1 MRAIALIGC
10 VTDLLVEVEGQAAR
24 ISAATSGSGSMSRSP
39 RTGRSAACSRP
50 LRSSRARSARS
61 ERTGRGSRGAS
72 STECV
77 GGSAQGMVRPPS
89 PRAQPIYG
97 AVSIASH
104 NHDRGLHQ
112 RTAALR
118 FERPTPYALQ
128 GSPAV
133 QTMKAALVA
142 AIGVVALICCLLPSS
157 AEENSRL
164 ALIVSIEGAIGPA
177 SASYVKEALAKASE
191 RRAQVVLLRIN
202 TPGGLNS
209 SMREI
214 IADVL
219 ASPVPVVGYVA
230 PSGAHAASAGT
241 YILYATHIAAMAPG
255 TNIGAA
261 TPVQIGGPLP
271 GLPGGTPD
279 KGGKDKKDGDQQ
291 SEPKDQSKDQSKD
304 QFKDAMTAKVTNDA
318 VAFIRSLAEL
328 RGRNADWAE
337 KAVREAAT
345 LSANGA
351 LQSHAI
357 ELVARD
363 QAELL
368 RQLDGREVEVAGGKT
383 QRLAT
388 KDAVVEAIDPGWISR
403 FLAVITDPN
412 VAFILL
418 MVGIYG
424 LIFEFMSPGAVA
436 PGVVG
441 AICLL
446 IGLYALN
453 LLPISYAGLALML
466 VGIVLLTVEAFNPTV
481 VIGLGGIIAFV
492 LGALMLFRVEAP
504 GYHLSWWVIGITA
517 AVFAGFALV
526 VLGSLRRAARAPERV
541 GAQAMRGLPAEV
553 LDWSGSE
560 GHVFAHGERWQAR
573 GAETFKPGETVE
585 VANVVDLTL
594 LIRRAPARTG
604 EGGTS

>member
-1 MRAIALIGC
+1 M
-10 VTDLLVEVEGQAAR
+10 
-24 ISAATSGSGSMSRSP
+24 
-39 RTGRSAACSRP
+39 
-50 LRSSRARSARS
+50 
-61 ERTGRGSRGAS
+61 
-72 STECV
+72 
-77 GGSAQGMVRPPS
+77 
-89 PRAQPIYG
+89 
-97 AVSIASH
+97 
-104 NHDRGLHQ
+104 
-112 RTAALR
+112 
-118 FERPTPYALQ
+118 
-128 GSPAV
+128 

-142 AIGVVALICCLLPSS
+142 AITVVALICCLLPSS
-157 AEENSRL
+157 AEESGRV
-164 ALIVSIEGAIGPA
+164 ALVVSIDGAIGPA
-177 SASYVKEALAKASE
+177 SASYVREALATASE
-191 RRAQVVLLRIN
+191 RRAEVVLLRMN

-219 ASPVPVVGYVA
+219 ASPIPVIGYVA

-271 GLPGGTPD
+271 GLPSGTPD
-279 KGGKDKKDGDQQ
+279 KDGKDKKDG
-291 SEPKDQSKDQSKD
+291 P
-304 QFKDAMTAKVTNDA
+304 KDAMTAKATNDA

-328 RGRNADWAE
+328 RNRNVDWAE

-351 LQSHAI
+351 LEAHAI
-357 ELVARD
+357 DLVARD

-368 RQLDGREVEVAGGKT
+368 RQADGRVVELAGGRT

-388 KDAVVEAIDPGWISR
+388 KDAVVEAIEPGRVSR

-424 LIFEFMSPGAVA
+424 LLFEFMSPGAVA

-453 LLPISYAGLALML
+453 LLPINYAGLALML
-466 VGIVLLTVEAFNPTV
+466 VGLVLLTVEAFNPTV
-481 VIGLGGIIAFV
+481 VVGFGGIIAFV
-492 LGALMLFRVEAP
+492 LGAMMLFRSEAP
-504 GYHLSWWVIGITA
+504 GYQLSWWVIGTTA
-517 AVFAGFALV
+517 VVFSGFALI
-526 VLGSLRRAARAPERV
+526 VLGSLRRVRKAPALV

-553 LDWSGSE
+553 LDWNGNE

-594 LIRRAPARTG
+594 LIRRTPARTG

>member
-1 MRAIALIGC
+1 
-10 VTDLLVEVEGQAAR
+10 
-24 ISAATSGSGSMSRSP
+24 
-39 RTGRSAACSRP
+39 
-50 LRSSRARSARS
+50 
-61 ERTGRGSRGAS
+61 
-72 STECV
+72 
-77 GGSAQGMVRPPS
+77 
-89 PRAQPIYG
+89 
-97 AVSIASH
+97 
-104 NHDRGLHQ
+104 
-112 RTAALR
+112 
-118 FERPTPYALQ
+118 
-128 GSPAV
+128 
-133 QTMKAALVA
+133 
-142 AIGVVALICCLLPSS
+142 VALICCLLPSS
-157 AEENSRL
+157 AEESGRL
-164 ALIVSIEGAIGPA
+164 ALVVSIDGAIGPA

-191 RRAQVVLLRIN
+191 RRAEVVVLRMN

-219 ASPVPVVGYVA
+219 ASPIPVVGYVA

-279 KGGKDKKDGDQQ
+279 KDSKDKKD
-291 SEPKDQSKDQSKD
+291 EP
-304 QFKDAMTAKVTNDA
+304 KDAMTAKVTNDA

-328 RGRNADWAE
+328 RNRDANWAE

-351 LQSHAI
+351 LEAHAI
-357 ELVARD
+357 DLVARD

-368 RQLDGREVEVAGGKT
+368 RQLDGRVVEVAGGKT
-383 QRLAT
+383 QRLVT
-388 KDAVVEAIDPGWISR
+388 KDAVVEAIDPGQISR

-453 LLPISYAGLALML
+453 LLPINYAGLALML
-466 VGIVLLTVEAFNPTV
+466 IGIVLLTVEAFNPTV

-492 LGALMLFRVEAP
+492 LGALMLFRGEAP
-504 GYHLSWWVIGITA
+504 GYQLSWWVIGTTA
-517 AVFAGFALV
+517 AVFIGFALV
-526 VLGSLRRAARAPERV
+526 VLGSLRRVAKAPARV
-541 GAQAMRGLPAEV
+541 GVQAMRGLPAEV
-553 LDWSGSE
+553 LDWNGGE

-585 VANVVDLTL
+585 VANVIDLTL
-594 LIRRAPARTG
+594 LIRRAPTG
-604 EGGTS
+604 EGGPS

>member
-1 MRAIALIGC
+1 
-10 VTDLLVEVEGQAAR
+10 
-24 ISAATSGSGSMSRSP
+24 
-39 RTGRSAACSRP
+39 
-50 LRSSRARSARS
+50 
-61 ERTGRGSRGAS
+61 
-72 STECV
+72 
-77 GGSAQGMVRPPS
+77 
-89 PRAQPIYG
+89 
-97 AVSIASH
+97 
-104 NHDRGLHQ
+104 
-112 RTAALR
+112 
-118 FERPTPYALQ
+118 
-128 GSPAV
+128 
-133 QTMKAALVA
+133 MKAALVA

-157 AEENSRL
+157 AEENGRL
-164 ALIVSIEGAIGPA
+164 ALIVSIDGAIGPA

-191 RRAQVVLLRIN
+191 RRAEVVLLRLN

-219 ASPVPVVGYVA
+219 ASPIPVVGYVA

-241 YILYATHIAAMAPG
+241 YILYATHIAVMAPG

-271 GLPGGTPD
+271 GLPSGPAD
-279 KGGKDKKDGDQQ
+279 KDGKDKKD
-291 SEPKDQSKDQSKD
+291 EP
-304 QFKDAMTAKVTNDA
+304 KDAMTAKVTNDA

-345 LSANGA
+345 LSANAA
-351 LQSHAI
+351 LEAHAI
-357 ELVARD
+357 DLVARD

-368 RQLDGREVEVAGGKT
+368 RQLDGRVVEVAGGKT
-383 QRLAT
+383 QRLVT
-388 KDAVVEAIDPGWISR
+388 KDAVVEAIDPGPISR

-453 LLPISYAGLALML
+453 LLPINYAGLALML
-466 VGIVLLTVEAFNPTV
+466 VGLVLLTIEAFNPTV
-481 VIGLGGIIAFV
+481 VIGLGGIVAFV
-492 LGALMLFRVEAP
+492 LGALMLFRGEAP

-526 VLGSLRRAARAPERV
+526 VLGSLRRVGRAPALV

-553 LDWSGSE
+553 LDWNGNE

-585 VANVVDLTL
+585 VANIVDLTL
-594 LIRRAPARTG
+594 LIRRAPTG

>member
-1 MRAIALIGC
+1 M
-10 VTDLLVEVEGQAAR
+10 
-24 ISAATSGSGSMSRSP
+24 
-39 RTGRSAACSRP
+39 
-50 LRSSRARSARS
+50 
-61 ERTGRGSRGAS
+61 
-72 STECV
+72 
-77 GGSAQGMVRPPS
+77 
-89 PRAQPIYG
+89 
-97 AVSIASH
+97 
-104 NHDRGLHQ
+104 
-112 RTAALR
+112 
-118 FERPTPYALQ
+118 
-128 GSPAV
+128 

-157 AEENSRL
+157 AEENGRL

-177 SASYVKEALAKASE
+177 SASYVKEALARASE
-191 RRAQVVLLRIN
+191 RRAEVVILRIN

-219 ASPVPVVGYVA
+219 ASPIPVVGYVA

-241 YILYATHIAAMAPG
+241 YILYATHFAAMAPG

-271 GLPGGTPD
+271 GLPSGTPD
-279 KGGKDKKDGDQQ
+279 KDGKDKKD
-291 SEPKDQSKDQSKD
+291 EP
-304 QFKDAMTAKVTNDA
+304 KDAMTAKVTNDA

-328 RGRNADWAE
+328 RNRNVDWAE

-351 LQSHAI
+351 LEAHAI
-357 ELVARD
+357 DVVARD

-368 RQLDGREVEVAGGKT
+368 RQLDGRVMEVAGGKT
-383 QRLAT
+383 QRLVT

-481 VIGLGGIIAFV
+481 VIGLGGIVAFV

-517 AVFAGFALV
+517 AVFVGFALV
-526 VLGSLRRAARAPERV
+526 VLGSLRRAAKAPERV

-553 LDWSGSE
+553 LDWRGSE

-604 EGGTS
+604 EGGPS

>member
-1 MRAIALIGC
+1 M
-10 VTDLLVEVEGQAAR
+10 
-24 ISAATSGSGSMSRSP
+24 
-39 RTGRSAACSRP
+39 
-50 LRSSRARSARS
+50 
-61 ERTGRGSRGAS
+61 
-72 STECV
+72 
-77 GGSAQGMVRPPS
+77 
-89 PRAQPIYG
+89 
-97 AVSIASH
+97 
-104 NHDRGLHQ
+104 
-112 RTAALR
+112 
-118 FERPTPYALQ
+118 
-128 GSPAV
+128 
-133 QTMKAALVA
+133 QTVKAAFIA
-142 AIGVVALICCLLPSS
+142 TMAIVALVVSHLPSS
-157 AEENSRL
+157 AEESGGRL
-164 ALIVSIEGAIGPA
+164 ALTVAIDGAIGPA

-191 RRAQVVLLRIN
+191 RHAEVVLLRMN

-219 ASPVPVVGYVA
+219 ASPIPVIGYVA

-271 GLPGGTPD
+271 GLPSGTPD
-279 KGGKDKKDGDQQ
+279 KGSKDKKDGDQQ
-291 SEPKDQSKDQSKD
+291 GEPKDQP
-304 QFKDAMTAKVTNDA
+304 KDAMTAKATNDA

-328 RGRNADWAE
+328 RNRNADWAE

-351 LQSHAI
+351 LEAHAI
-357 ELVARD
+357 DLVAHD
-363 QAELL
+363 TAELL
-368 RQLDGREVEVAGGKT
+368 RQLDGRVVEVAGDKT

-388 KDAVVEAIDPGWISR
+388 KDAVIEAIDPGWISR
-403 FLAVITDPN
+403 FLGVITDPN

-453 LLPISYAGLALML
+453 LLPINYAGLALML
-466 VGIVLLTVEAFNPTV
+466 TGIVLLTVEAFNPTV

-517 AVFAGFALV
+517 AVFVGFALV
-526 VLGSLRRAARAPERV
+526 VLGSLRRAAKAPARV

-553 LDWSGSE
+553 LDWNGNE

-573 GAETFKPGETVE
+573 GAETFAPGERVE

-594 LIRRAPARTG
+594 LIRRGPARTG

>member
-1 MRAIALIGC
+1 M
-10 VTDLLVEVEGQAAR
+10 
-24 ISAATSGSGSMSRSP
+24 
-39 RTGRSAACSRP
+39 
-50 LRSSRARSARS
+50 
-61 ERTGRGSRGAS
+61 
-72 STECV
+72 
-77 GGSAQGMVRPPS
+77 
-89 PRAQPIYG
+89 
-97 AVSIASH
+97 
-104 NHDRGLHQ
+104 
-112 RTAALR
+112 
-118 FERPTPYALQ
+118 
-128 GSPAV
+128 

-157 AEENSRL
+157 AEENGRL
-164 ALIVSIEGAIGPA
+164 ALIVSIDGAIGPA

-191 RRAQVVLLRIN
+191 RRAEVVLLRLN

-219 ASPVPVVGYVA
+219 ASPIPVVGYVA

-241 YILYATHIAAMAPG
+241 YILYATHIAVMAPG

-271 GLPGGTPD
+271 GLPSGPAD
-279 KGGKDKKDGDQQ
+279 KDGKDKKD
-291 SEPKDQSKDQSKD
+291 EP
-304 QFKDAMTAKVTNDA
+304 KDAMTAKVTNDA

-345 LSANGA
+345 LSANAA
-351 LQSHAI
+351 LEAHAI
-357 ELVARD
+357 DLVARD

-368 RQLDGREVEVAGGKT
+368 RQLDGRVVEVAGGKT
-383 QRLAT
+383 QRLVT
-388 KDAVVEAIDPGWISR
+388 KDTVVEAIDPGPISR

-453 LLPISYAGLALML
+453 LLPINYAGLALML
-466 VGIVLLTVEAFNPTV
+466 VGLVLLTIEAFNPTV
-481 VIGLGGIIAFV
+481 VIGLGGIVAFV
-492 LGALMLFRVEAP
+492 LGALMLFRGEAP

-517 AVFAGFALV
+517 AVFVGFALV
-526 VLGSLRRAARAPERV
+526 VLGSLRRVGRAPALV

-553 LDWSGSE
+553 LDWNGNE

-585 VANVVDLTL
+585 VANIIDLTL
-594 LIRRAPARTG
+594 LIRRAPTG

>member
-1 MRAIALIGC
+1 MLCKGAL
-10 VTDLLVEVEGQAAR
+10 
-24 ISAATSGSGSMSRSP
+24 
-39 RTGRSAACSRP
+39 
-50 LRSSRARSARS
+50 
-61 ERTGRGSRGAS
+61 
-72 STECV
+72 
-77 GGSAQGMVRPPS
+77 
-89 PRAQPIYG
+89 
-97 AVSIASH
+97 
-104 NHDRGLHQ
+104 
-112 RTAALR
+112 
-118 FERPTPYALQ
+118 
-128 GSPAV
+128 AV
-133 QTMKAALVA
+133 QTMKAALVT
-142 AIGVVALICCLLPSS
+142 AITVVALTCCLLPSS
-157 AEENSRL
+157 AEESGRL
-164 ALIVSIEGAIGPA
+164 ALIVSIDGAIGPA
-177 SASYVKEALAKASE
+177 SASYVREALATASE
-191 RRAQVVLLRIN
+191 RRAEVVLLRMN

-219 ASPVPVVGYVA
+219 ASPVPVIGYVA

-271 GLPGGTPD
+271 VLPSGTPD
-279 KGGKDKKDGDQQ
+279 KEGKDKKD
-291 SEPKDQSKDQSKD
+291 EP
-304 QFKDAMTAKVTNDA
+304 KDAMTAKATNDA

-328 RGRNADWAE
+328 RNRNADWAE

-351 LQSHAI
+351 LEAHAI

-368 RQLDGREVEVAGGKT
+368 RQVDGRVVELAGGKT
-383 QRLAT
+383 QRLVT
-388 KDAVVEAIDPGWISR
+388 KDAVVEAIEPGRISR

-453 LLPISYAGLALML
+453 LLPINYAGLALML
-466 VGIVLLTVEAFNPTV
+466 VGLVLLTVEAFNPTV
-481 VIGLGGIIAFV
+481 VVGFGGIIAFV
-492 LGALMLFRVEAP
+492 LGAMMLFRSEAP
-504 GYHLSWWVIGITA
+504 GYQLSWWVIGTTA
-517 AVFAGFALV
+517 VVFSGFALI
-526 VLGSLRRAARAPERV
+526 VLGSLRRARKAPALV

-553 LDWSGSE
+553 LDWNGNE

-585 VANVVDLTL
+585 IANVIDLTL
-594 LIRRAPARTG
+594 LIRRTPARTG

>member
-1 MRAIALIGC
+1 MLCKGAL
-10 VTDLLVEVEGQAAR
+10 
-24 ISAATSGSGSMSRSP
+24 
-39 RTGRSAACSRP
+39 
-50 LRSSRARSARS
+50 
-61 ERTGRGSRGAS
+61 
-72 STECV
+72 
-77 GGSAQGMVRPPS
+77 
-89 PRAQPIYG
+89 
-97 AVSIASH
+97 
-104 NHDRGLHQ
+104 
-112 RTAALR
+112 
-118 FERPTPYALQ
+118 
-128 GSPAV
+128 AV

-142 AIGVVALICCLLPSS
+142 AITVVALTCCLPPSS
-157 AEENSRL
+157 AEESGRV
-164 ALIVSIEGAIGPA
+164 ALVASIDGAIGPA
-177 SASYVKEALAKASE
+177 SASYVREALAKASE
-191 RRAQVVLLRIN
+191 RRAEVVLLRMN

-219 ASPVPVVGYVA
+219 ASSIPIVGYVA

-271 GLPGGTPD
+271 GLPSGTPEKD
-279 KGGKDKKDGDQQ
+279 GKDKKG
-291 SEPKDQSKDQSKD
+291 EP
-304 QFKDAMTAKVTNDA
+304 KDAMTAKATNDA

-328 RGRNADWAE
+328 RNRNADWAE

-351 LQSHAI
+351 LEAHAI
-357 ELVARD
+357 DLVARD

-368 RQLDGREVEVAGGKT
+368 RQIDGRVVEIAGGKS

-388 KDAVVEAIDPGWISR
+388 KDAVVETIEPGRISR

-453 LLPISYAGLALML
+453 LLPINYAGLALML
-466 VGIVLLTVEAFNPTV
+466 VGLVLLTVEAFNPTV

-504 GYHLSWWVIGITA
+504 GYRLSWSVIGITA
-517 AVFAGFALV
+517 AVFVGFALV
-526 VLGSLRRAARAPERV
+526 LLGSLRRAAKAPERV

-553 LDWSGSE
+553 LDWNGSE

-573 GAETFKPGETVE
+573 GADSFKPGETVE
-585 VANVVDLTL
+585 VTSVVDLTL
-594 LIRRAPARTG
+594 LIRRAPLRTG
-604 EGGTS
+604 KGGTS